1 MTLARMML
9 GLRAGGMVMVSV
21 APAERDEDGRSGGSG
36 GSGGGGGGGAEVNRG
51 DEEEGGSRKG
61 ARDAADKAVFL

>member
-1 MTLARMML
+1 M

-36 GSGGGGGGGAEVNRG
+36 GGGGGGAEVNRG
-51 DEEEGGSRKG
+51 DEEEGGSPKG
-61 ARDAADKAVFL
+61 VRDAADKTVFL